1 MRPVWRALFHR
12 RDWERDLE
20 DELRNHLELRAD
32 DLVRRGMKPE
42 AALRQ
47 ARLEFGA
54 SETYR
59 ENCRQAH
66 GLRWLEEARQDIRYV
81 LRTLRRSPGFTAAA
95 VVSLALGI
103 GANSAVFSFVNAL
116 LVKPLPIAQPD
127 RVWFVQTGHQH
138 SNLSYPDY
146 ADYRDRSRTMDLAA
160 CRVAVMALE
169 GDAKAS
175 RSWGYLASGNYFDV
189 LGVRPAVGRFFH
201 AAEDV
206 RPGAHPYA
214 VLSYAFWQRRFAGD
228 PSIAG
233 RTIRINGLP
242 YTVLGVTPREFH
254 GTELFYWPEIWV
266 PMTMAE
272 QIENFNWLPER
283 ANQNIWVFGRLRPGI
298 PRQEAAAD
306 LTAISA
312 GLAGQYPQTN
322 TASRILLTRPGMVGD
337 VIGGPAQAFSA
348 GMMVLAGLVLLA
360 VCANLASLL
369 AARAADR
376 TRELAI
382 RLSIGSGRG
391 RILRQLL
398 TESLVLAAIGGAAGT
413 ALAMASVGILSGWRP
428 PLDFPSGLEIRP
440 DWRVFLFSA
449 AAALTAGLLSG
460 LAPARQ
466 AWRADPNAMLK
477 GQPGQRRGPA
487 GVALRDVLVAAQ
499 VAICCMLVACS
510 FVSLRGLHRAFTTA
524 IGIEPA
530 GLATAAFD
538 LDLARYDHEAG
549 RRFQRSAVDAVL
561 RIPGVASAAFA
572 NTIPLNPDESTTAV
586 YPENAVDRGP
596 GKGIGASYYMVSP
609 GYFRTVGT
617 RLLAGREFDW
627 HDTAAAKVAVV
638 NERLARKLTGTANAA
653 GRRFHDGHELVEIV
667 GVVEDG
673 KYQSLTE
680 DPTNAVFFPST
691 QSYRGTTILLARSV
705 LPETALAAEMR
716 EAIAPLDAH
725 LPLYSVG
732 AARDLL
738 QLAFLPS
745 RAAVSALTVFGVLAL
760 ALAVTGIY
768 GLSAYSVSRRVR
780 EIGIRVAIGAA
791 PRDVLACVL
800 RRMGWLVAIGS
811 AAGLLLAWLA
821 GSVLAAVVYHAS
833 SHDPLVLGATA
844 ATLAAAGL
852 GAAVGPARR
861 ALRIEPSRALR
872 CE

>member
-1 MRPVWRALFHR
+1 MRALWRALFHR
-12 RDWERDLE
+12 RDWERDLD
-20 DELRNHLELRAD
+20 DEMRTHLELRAA
-32 DLVRRGMKPE
+32 DLMRRGLTP
-42 AALRQ
+42 AAAARQ

-59 ENCRQAH
+59 ENCREAH
-66 GLRWLEEARQDIRYV
+66 GVRWLDEARQDVRYA
-81 LRTLRRSPGFTAAA
+81 LRALRRSPGFTAAA
-95 VVSLALGI
+95 VISLALGI
-103 GANSAVFSFVNAL
+103 GANSAVFSFVNSL
-116 LVKPLPIAQPD
+116 LLRPLPIDRPN
-127 RVWFVQTGHQH
+127 RVWFVQTGRQY

-146 ADYRDRSRTMDLAA
+146 IDYRDRSRTLDLAA
-160 CRVAVMALE
+160 CRVVVMSLE
-169 GDAKAS
+169 GEARAS
-175 RSWGYLASGNYFDV
+175 RTWGYLATGNYFDV
-189 LGVRPAVGRFFH
+189 LGVRPALGRFFH

-206 RPGAHPYA
+206 KPGANPYA

-228 PSIAG
+228 PAIAG

-242 YTVLGVTPREFH
+242 FTVLGVAPREFH

-272 QIENFNWLPER
+272 QIENFNWLSER
-283 ANQNIWVFGRLRPGI
+283 GNQNIWVLGRLRPGI

-312 GLAGQYPQTN
+312 GLAREHPQTN
-322 TASRILLTRPGMVGD
+322 TASRMLLTRPGMVGD

-391 RILRQLL
+391 RIFRQLL

-413 ALAMASVGILSGWRP
+413 ALAMASAGVLSRWRP

-440 DWRVFLFSA
+440 DWHVFLFSA
-449 AAALTAGLLSG
+449 GAALVAGLLSG

-477 GQPGQRRGPA
+477 GHADGHGRAP
-487 GVALRDVLVAAQ
+487 VALRDVLVTAQ
-499 VAICCMLVACS
+499 VAICCTLVACS
-510 FVSLRGLHRAFTTA
+510 FVAIRGLHRVFTTA
-524 IGIEPA
+524 LGIEPA
-530 GLATAAFD
+530 GVAVTAFD
-538 LDLARYDHEAG
+538 LDLAHYDHAAG
-549 RRFQRSAVDAVL
+549 SQFQRRALDAVA

-572 NTIPLNPDESTTAV
+572 NTIPLNPDESTTSLFREGEA
-586 YPENAVDRGP
+586 DRRP
-596 GKGIGASYYMVSP
+596 AKAIGAAYYMVSP
-609 GYFRTVGT
+609 GYFRTMGT

-638 NERLARKLTGTANAA
+638 NERLARKLTGTASAV
-653 GRRFHDGHELVEIV
+653 GRRFRYGDKLVEIV

-673 KYQSLTE
+673 KYQTLTE
-680 DPTNAVFFPST
+680 DPTNALFLPST
-691 QSYRGTTILLARSV
+691 QVYSGTTIMLARSA
-705 LPETALAAEMR
+705 LPEAAMAVQMR
-716 EAIAPLDAH
+716 DAIAPLDPH
-725 LPLYSVG
+725 LPLYG
-732 AARDLL
+732 MGPAREMQ

-768 GLSAYSVSRRVR
+768 GLTAYAVSRRVR
-780 EIGIRVAIGAA
+780 EIGIRVAIGAG
-791 PRDVLACVL
+791 PRDVLGCVL

-811 AAGLLLAWLA
+811 AAGLVLAWLA
-821 GSVLAAVVYHAS
+821 GRVLAAVVYQAS

-852 GAAVGPARR
+852 AASVGPARR
-861 ALRIEPSRALR
+861 ALRIEPARALR
-872 CE
+872 CD